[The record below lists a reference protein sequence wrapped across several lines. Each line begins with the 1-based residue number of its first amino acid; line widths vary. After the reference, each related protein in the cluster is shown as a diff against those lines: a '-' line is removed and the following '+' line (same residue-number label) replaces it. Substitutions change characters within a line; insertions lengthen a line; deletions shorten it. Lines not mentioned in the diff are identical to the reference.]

1 MCTFIR
7 IDACVNSCSKA
18 ALTSQGAERNRIQ
31 TIEEEETGKRKLV
44 SKRVNGLLMCVL
56 ACACLRLEMCVS
68 MCECKWGRPRL
79 SQSHKQHTLSDMA
92 SRHKTERGRGEGA
105 RQILGGGGRVCVFA
119 CELVCLPCTAFS
131 LDMYGD
137 QTGRVTRCRKRGGG
151 WWWWE
156 EEEERGDGKRGN
168 RGGGKSF
175 YC

>member
-7 IDACVNSCSKA
+7 IDVCVNSCSKA

-56 ACACLRLEMCVS
+56 ACACLCLEMCVS

-105 RQILGGGGRVCVFA
+105 RQILGGGGRVCVCMWA
-119 CELVCLPCTAFS
+119 CVSPVHCIFFGHVWRSDGES
-131 LDMYGD
+131 NKM
-137 QTGRVTRCRKRGGG
+137 QKEGG

-156 EEEERGDGKRGN
+156 EEEERGDGKSGN